1 MPPLPFLNQLI
12 REAASEVF
20 GEDAISRVSSKAV
33 ADSYGDDM
41 LSVNIV
47 FAGTRSHDLVL
58 GKMSDARAAIH
69 RILQHYGEE
78 RFAMIDY
85 DAEGGWERKRR
96 TRPAAETKP
105 SQGGKVGRGART
117 SG

>member
-1 MPPLPFLNQLI
+1 M
-12 REAASEVF
+12 
-20 GEDAISRVSSKAV
+20 

-47 FAGTRSHDLVL
+47 LTGTRSHNLVRE
-58 GKMSDARAAIH
+58 KMFDARAAID

-78 RFAMIDY
+78 RFATIDY

-96 TRPAAETKP
+96 KRPTAETKP
-105 SQGGKVGRGART
+105 SRGGKVGRGART
-117 SG
+117 SS

>member
-1 MPPLPFLNQLI
+1 M
-12 REAASEVF
+12 
-20 GEDAISRVSSKAV
+20 

-41 LSVNIV
+41 LKVNIV
-47 FAGTRSHDLVL
+47 FTGTRSHDLVL
-58 GKMSDARAAIH
+58 EKMHDARAATD

-85 DAEGGWERKRR
+85 DAEGGWERKRQK
-96 TRPAAETKP
+96 RPAAETKP
-105 SQGGKVGRGART
+105 SCGGKVGRGART

>member
-20 GEDAISRVSSKAV
+20 GQDAISRVSSKAV

-41 LSVNIV
+41 LRVGIV
-47 FAGTRSHDLVL
+47 FTGVRSHDLVL
-58 GKMSDARAAIH
+58 EKMSEASAAIH

-78 RFAMIDY
+78 RLATIDY
-85 DAEGGWERKRR
+85 EAEGGWERKRR
-96 TRPAAETKP
+96 RPPTAETKP
-105 SQGGKVGRGART
+105 NRGKAGRGVPT